1 MNKYKAKN
9 KKRGGKDR
17 CLYRILLLVALI
29 SLLPFP
35 VLSPAHGK
43 AIWKDVDR
51 IVVVGDVHGDYD
63 QFVSLL
69 RSAKLINHKNRW
81 TGGDTHLV
89 QLGDVPDRGPDTLKI
104 IQFLQKL
111 EIQAR
116 RTKGYVHLLIGN
128 HEAMNVY
135 GDLYYVHPGEFEAFA
150 RPQSKDLRDFFYKN
164 TVEAI
169 KTNLPEDEWPTF
181 NEEFKLTWEKEHPLG
196 FIEHRWEWEPD
207 GSIGEWVCEHDA
219 VLKIDDSLFMHG
231 GIGPK
236 FADWS
241 IEKLNAQIQAELK
254 DKQLKKKILAV
265 DEHGPLWYRG
275 LALNSESEE
284 SAHLENL
291 LKTHRVNRI
300 VIAHTTTDGTVI
312 PRFNGSVILI
322 DVGLS
327 KVYGGRQACLLIEG
341 DEVFTLHRG
350 KKLPLPTDSGAG
362 LLNYL
367 RQAAALDPHPSP
379 LLKRIAELEL
389 KLTEQSQ
396 DSVSHLDISLEFD
409 AATYPGH

>member
-1 MNKYKAKN
+1 MNKYKAEN
-9 KKRGGKDR
+9 KKREAEYKWLAR
-17 CLYRILLLVALI
+17 I
-29 SLLPFP
+29 SLLIAFIYHLSLIG
-35 VLSPAHGK
+35 LSPSYGK
-43 AIWKDVDR
+43 AIWEGVDQ
-51 IVVVGDVHGDYD
+51 IVVVGDIHGDYD
-63 QFVSLL
+63 QFIKLL
-69 RSAKLINHKNRW
+69 RSAKLINHKNKW

-104 IQFLQKL
+104 IEFLQKL

-164 TVEAI
+164 TIEAI
-169 KTNLPEDEWPTF
+169 KTTLPEDEWPSF
-181 NEEFKLTWEKEHPLG
+181 DEDFKSNWEKEHPLG
-196 FIEHRWEWEPD
+196 FIEHRWGWEPD

-219 VLKIDDSLFMHG
+219 VLKINDSLFMHG

-265 DEHGPLWYRG
+265 DEDGPLWYRG

-291 LKTHRVNRI
+291 LKKHDVKRI

-312 PRFNGSVILI
+312 PRFNGRVILI

-327 KVYGGRQACLLIEG
+327 KAYGGRQACLLIEG
-341 DEVFTLHRG
+341 DDIFTLHRG

-396 DSVSHLDISLEFD
+396 DSVSHLDISREFD
-409 AATYPGH
+409 AATYSGH